1 MILDATFGV
10 LLVIAIII
18 GWRGGLFGRLG
29 AWIGFALGALAA
41 ARWTTDGVNALNIE
55 GEYQR
60 LAAGAFAVLF
70 SGVIGHA
77 IGWRLARGLRNLVP
91 RPIRWLDSLAGTL
104 VGLGTLALLVWIIL
118 PPFSSAKGWPQ
129 RQSSESRVVEFVE
142 RIAPLT
148 PSGRGLLDRLLQDWS
163 RVPTFGS
170 KALPVDVGE
179 PPDDLAVTA
188 ETLSEVAGSVLR
200 VQAIACSQRQ
210 DGTAFVISPGVALTN
225 AHVVAGSQNVEI
237 ALPGQAAAPATVT
250 AFDSERDLALLRVD
264 LALSPLSLEVHQAG
278 QLAAVVGHPSGGP
291 LRTAPIRLVERA
303 TDNGRDLYD
312 SIDITRKFW
321 FAAAHLQ
328 TGDSGAPVVD
338 TQGSVLGI
346 VFAVAPKGA
355 SDYQRAVYVLDRSEI
370 AGFMA
375 ETAALGERSVVSTGP
390 CLR

>member
-1 MILDATFGV
+1 MILDVAFGV
-10 LLVIAIII
+10 LLLIAIII
-18 GWRGGLFGRLG
+18 GWRGGLIGRLG
-29 AWIGFALGALAA
+29 AWIGFAIGALAA
-41 ARWTTDGVNALNIE
+41 ARWTTDGVNALNID

-60 LAAGAFAVLF
+60 LAAGALAVLF
-70 SGVIGHA
+70 SGIIGHA

-91 RPIRWLDSLAGTL
+91 RPIRWLDSLAGTV
-104 VGLGTLALLVWIIL
+104 VGLGTVALLVWIIL
-118 PPFSSAKGWPQ
+118 PPFSSAKGWPH
-129 RQSSESRVVEFVE
+129 RQSSESRVVEVVE

-163 RVPTFGS
+163 RVPTLSS

-179 PPDDLAVTA
+179 PPDDLVVTA
-188 ETLSEVAGSVLR
+188 ETLAKVADSVLR

-250 AFDSERDLALLRVD
+250 AFDSERDLALVRVD
-264 LALSPLSLEVHQAG
+264 LALSPLSLEVPQAG

-303 TDNGRDLYD
+303 TDNGRDLYE

-328 TGDSGAPVVD
+328 AGDSGAPVVD

-346 VFAVAPKGA
+346 VFAVAPEGA
-355 SDYQRAVYVLDRSEI
+355 PDYQRAVYVLDRSEI
-370 AGFMA
+370 AAFMA